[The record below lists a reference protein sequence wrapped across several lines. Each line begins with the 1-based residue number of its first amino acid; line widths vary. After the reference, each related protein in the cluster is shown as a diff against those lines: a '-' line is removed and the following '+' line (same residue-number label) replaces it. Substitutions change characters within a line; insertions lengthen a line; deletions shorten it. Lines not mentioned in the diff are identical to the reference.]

1 MPLVGNRAGMS
12 LFAEN
17 RHEVGS
23 SSYRVIEVYGEC
35 GLPDVDALQ
44 VTLGETDGSEAGVV
58 IGLEHCEFID
68 STALAAL
75 FRVHARG
82 MADGRQ
88 FVMAAPSAQVRR
100 VLQVSRL
107 DTDGLVFDS
116 VEEALAGPAR
126 LV

>member
-1 MPLVGNRAGMS
+1 LTPAGNRTVMS

-17 RHEVGS
+17 RHEVGA

-44 VTLGETDGSEAGVV
+44 VTLDATDGSEAGIV
-58 IGLEHCEFID
+58 IGLEHCEAID
-68 STALAAL
+68 SMALAAL
-75 FRVHARG
+75 VRARARG
-82 MADGRQ
+82 RAGGRE

-116 VEEALAGPAR
+116 VDEALAAPVR
-126 LV
+126 L

>member
-1 MPLVGNRAGMS
+1 MS

-35 GLPDVDALQ
+35 GLPDMAALQ
-44 VTLGETDGSEAGVV
+44 VTLDATDGSEAGVV
-58 IGLEHCEFID
+58 IDLEHCEFLD
-68 STALAAL
+68 SMALAAL
-75 FRVHARG
+75 VRAHGHGESGQRLVI
-82 MADGRQ
+82 
-88 FVMAAPSAQVRR
+88 AAPNAQASR
-100 VLQVSRL
+100 VLRVSRL

-116 VEEALAGPAR
+116 VEDALAGSAR

>member
-1 MPLVGNRAGMS
+1 MS

-17 RHEVGS
+17 RRQVGT

-44 VTLGETDGSEAGVV
+44 VTLDATDGSEAGVV

-68 STALAAL
+68 SMALAAL
-75 FRVHARG
+75 LRAQ
-82 MADGRQ
+82 GRAGAAGREL
-88 FVMAAPSAQVRR
+88 VMAAPSAQVRR

-107 DTDGLVFDS
+107 DTDGMVFDS